1 MNGKE
6 QLLLKLNALAE
17 SGAMP
22 RSQCGVRFMSIL
34 RPAVLSGVVAER
46 RIGAGRQLIVQ
57 DFPAFQSFIQSI
69 FPMAESAVSLPSRV
83 LGVRRFR
90 DTKTYRSDTPEIL
103 RVRAFSPDILRR
115 HGDSV
120 DVHTATTAHGIFSF
134 RLTPEHTLHGRIAIV
149 ENPTVFD
156 LFERL
161 QLALPFVV
169 YGRGRI
175 STRVLDWLAN
185 QRDTLFS
192 VLHLPDYDPV
202 GLSEFERI
210 RSRIGSRAQMYLPGD
225 LDGLFRRFGNHKLL
239 QKRRSQRLLA
249 NLRQSRVSEVQ
260 AVVRLI
266 DSHNAGLEQ
275 EVLIR

>member
-6 QLLLKLNALAE
+6 QLLLKLKTLAE

-22 RSQCGVRFMSIL
+22 RSQCGVRFMSLL
-34 RPAVLSGVVAER
+34 RPVVLSGVVAEI

-57 DFPAFQSFIQSI
+57 DFPAFRSFIQSI

-103 RVRAFSPDILRR
+103 RVRAFDPGILRR
-115 HGDSV
+115 QGHPV
-120 DVHTATTAHGIFSF
+120 DVHAATTAHGVFSF
-134 RLTPEHTLHGRIAIV
+134 RITPEYTLHGEVALV

-161 QLALPFVV
+161 QLALPLVV

-175 STRVLDWLAN
+175 STCLLDWLAS
-185 QRDTLFS
+185 QSDTLFS

-210 RSRIGSRAQMYLPGD
+210 RSRLGSRVQIYLPD
-225 LDGLFRRFGNHKLL
+225 NLDALFGRFGNRKLL
-239 QKRRSQRLLA
+239 QKQRSQRLLA
-249 NLRQSRVSEVQ
+249 NLRRSSVSEVQ
-260 AVVRLI
+260 AVVKLI
-266 DSHNAGLEQ
+266 DCHNAGLEQ
-275 EVLIR
+275 EALIR